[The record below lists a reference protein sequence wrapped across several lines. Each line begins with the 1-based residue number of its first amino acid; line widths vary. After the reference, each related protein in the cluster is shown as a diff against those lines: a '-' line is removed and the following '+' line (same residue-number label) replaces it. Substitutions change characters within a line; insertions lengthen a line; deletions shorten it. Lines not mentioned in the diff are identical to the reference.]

1 MGALDDTHFPWVHP
15 DLLGDRARPEA
26 PDHRVARYPDRV
38 VSEYLVRQPRPHAAA
53 DLSAGPGEASELAD
67 AGEGTDDLVS
77 YTNTV
82 TVNTI
87 HLVKRSAEGTY
98 VIWLA
103 GCPVDSDQTTT
114 FWRIGRDF
122 DLDPAHDEAYERFED
137 LVREQDRPIVE
148 SQRPWLLPPL
158 ASRLS
163 LYVRPADAPLIA
175 YQEWLEERGIPQ
187 I

>member
-15 DLLGDRARPEA
+15 GLLGDESRPGA
-26 PDHRVARYPDRV
+26 PDHRVTVHPDRV
-38 VSEYLVRQPRPHAAA
+38 VSEYAVRQPRPHGVGDDSATSAA
-53 DLSAGPGEASELAD
+53 
-67 AGEGTDDLVS
+67 DDLVS
-77 YTNTV
+77 YANTV

-87 HLVKRSAEGTY
+87 HLVKRGADGTY

-103 GCPVDSDQTTT
+103 ACPVDWDQTIT

-122 DLDPAHDEAYERFED
+122 DLDPAHDDQYERFED
-137 LVREQDRPIVE
+137 IVREQDRPIVE

-163 LYVRPADAPLIA
+163 LYIRPADAPLIA
-175 YQEWLEERGIPQ
+175 YQEWLEARGIPQ
-187 I
+187 L